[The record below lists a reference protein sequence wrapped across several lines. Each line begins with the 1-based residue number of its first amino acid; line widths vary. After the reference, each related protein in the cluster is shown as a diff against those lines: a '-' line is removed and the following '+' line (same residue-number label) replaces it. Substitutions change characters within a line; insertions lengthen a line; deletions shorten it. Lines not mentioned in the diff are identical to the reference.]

1 MNILAEIR
9 GRFATVLSTYTDQPA
24 PFLEMIRPVEDP
36 KHGDYQANFAM
47 KLAKDCQK
55 NPRDLAT
62 EIAKSTRL
70 SDLCETPEV
79 AGPGFINLRLKPEWL
94 VNEINR
100 MAGDDREGVALIA
113 APKTYVVD
121 FSGPNVAKPMHVGHL
136 RSTVIG
142 DSICRM
148 LRFLGHHVVGD
159 NHIGDWG
166 TQFGMIIYGYKHFL
180 NQEEFERD
188 TVPELARLYRLVNQ
202 LCDYHD
208 LRAMQPKLDKAL
220 AEKIE
225 EIDAAASTPA
235 APGEEKQKLKQQKKL
250 AEELERIRE
259 QIAEGRKKLATIESN
274 PQLESYARQHP
285 DITVKS
291 RLETAKLH
299 SGDVVNLNLW
309 KQFVPACLDAIQG
322 VYDRLEIHFDVALGE
337 SYYQPQLADVVADL
351 KAKGLARESEG
362 AMCVF
367 IPGSE
372 APFLV
377 QKTDGAFTY
386 ATTDLATIKYRR
398 EQLHADA
405 MLYVVDS
412 RQSEHFKLLFDT
424 AKLWGYD
431 DVEFKHVNFGT
442 ILGEDSKPYKTR
454 SGDTVGLESLLD
466 EAVAEA
472 LKVIESEELA
482 KGEERPKLELSH
494 KTRIAEI
501 IGLGGIKYA
510 DLKHNRE
517 SDYKYSLK
525 KMLAKEG
532 DTATYMQYAYARV
545 CGIFR
550 KCDVERGAVRTS
562 TDRIILQHPKERNL
576 AVQLARF
583 GEILD
588 AATFDYRPNVLTD
601 YLFQTAN
608 AFSSFYDDRDC
619 SVKDAKTPEL
629 RSSRLKLADLT
640 ARVLARGLQLLGIQT
655 IEQM

>member
-9 GRFATVLSTYTDQPA
+9 SRFASVLSVYTDQPA
-24 PFLEMIRPVEDP
+24 QYLEMIRPVEDSR
-36 KHGDYQANFAM
+36 HGDYQANFAM
-47 KLAKDCQK
+47 KLAKLCNQ
-55 NPRDLAT
+55 NPRDLALAVA
-62 EIAKSTRL
+62 AKIEL
-70 SDLCETPEV
+70 SDICAPPDV
-79 AGPGFINLRLKPEWL
+79 AGPGFINLRLSDGWL
-94 VNEINR
+94 GTEINR
-100 MAGDDREGVALIA
+100 MAADDREGVAPVVS
-113 APKTYVVD
+113 PKTYVVD

-142 DSICRM
+142 DAICRI
-148 LRFLGHHVVGD
+148 LRFLGHQVLGD

-180 NQEEFERD
+180 NQAAFEQD
-188 TVPELARLYRLVNQ
+188 AVLELARLYRFVNQ

-208 LRAMQPKLDKAL
+208 LRALQPKLDKGL
-220 AEKIE
+220 AEKLE
-225 EIDAAASTPA
+225 EIDAAAA
-235 APGEEKQKLKQQKKL
+235 APGDEKQKQKLQKKL
-250 AEELERIRE
+250 TGELEVIRE
-259 QIAEGRKKLATIESN
+259 QIADSRKKLSTVESN
-274 PQLESYARQHP
+274 PQVEALARQHP
-285 DITVKS
+285 EIAVKS

-299 SGDVVNLNLW
+299 GGDPENLKLW
-309 KQFVPACLDAIQG
+309 NQFVPACLDAIQG
-322 VYDRLEIHFDVALGE
+322 VYDRLNIHFDLSLGE
-337 SYYQPQLADVVADL
+337 SYYQPQLAAVVADL
-351 KAKGLARESEG
+351 KEKGLARESEG

-367 IPGSE
+367 IPGTE
-372 APFLV
+372 TPFIV

-398 EQLHADA
+398 QPLHADA
-405 MLYVVDS
+405 MLYVVDT
-412 RQSEHFKLLFDT
+412 RQSEHFKMLFET
-424 AKLWGYD
+424 ARLWGYGA
-431 DVEFKHVNFGT
+431 VEFKHVNFGT
-442 ILGEDSKPYKTR
+442 ILGEDGKPYKTR

-466 EAVAEA
+466 EAVGEA

-482 KGEERPKLELSH
+482 NGEDRPKLAADV
-494 KTRIAEI
+494 KQRVAEI

-550 KCDVERGAVRTS
+550 KCDVERDVVRQS
-562 TDRIILQHPKERNL
+562 PDRIVLSHSKERNL

-583 GEILD
+583 GEILES
-588 AATFDYRPNVLTD
+588 AMSEYRPNILTD

-608 AFSSFYDDRDC
+608 AFSSFYDEC
-619 SVKDAKTPEL
+619 SVRDAETPEL
-629 RSSRLKLADLT
+629 RASRLRLVDLT
-640 ARVLARGLQLLGIQT
+640 ARVLARGLELLGIET

>member
-9 GRFATVLSTYTDQPA
+9 RRFASALSEYTDQPA
-24 PFLEMIRPVEDP
+24 PYLEMIRPVEDP
-36 KHGDYQANFAM
+36 RHGDYQANFAM
-47 KLAKDCQK
+47 KLAKTCGQ

-62 EIAKSTRL
+62 SVVAKLNL
-70 SDLCETPEV
+70 SDLCDTPEV
-79 AGPGFINLRLKPEWL
+79 AGPGFINLRLGDGWL
-94 VNEINR
+94 NAEINR
-100 MAGDDREGVALIA
+100 MAADDREGIA
-113 APKTYVVD
+113 PVVSPKTYVVD

-142 DSICRM
+142 DAICRI
-148 LRFLGHHVVGD
+148 LRFLGHQVIGD

-180 NQEEFERD
+180 DRD
-188 TVPELARLYRLVNQ
+188 AYARDAVPELARLYRFVNQ

-208 LRAMQPKLDKAL
+208 LRALQPKLDRGL
-220 AEKIE
+220 AEKLAE
-225 EIDAAASTPA
+225 VDAAAA
-235 APGEEKQKLKQQKKL
+235 APGDEKQKQKVQKKL
-250 AEELERIRE
+250 TGELEAIRE
-259 QIAEGRKKLATIESN
+259 QIASSRQKLMAIESN
-274 PQLESYARQHP
+274 PKLEALARQHP
-285 DITVKS
+285 EITVKS

-299 SGDVVNLNLW
+299 GGDTENLQLW
-309 KQFVPACLDAIQG
+309 NQFVPACLAAIQG
-322 VYDRLEIHFDVALGE
+322 VYDRLNIKFDLSLGE
-337 SYYQPQLADVVADL
+337 SYYQPQLAAVVADL
-351 KAKGLARESEG
+351 KAKGMARESEG

-367 IPGSE
+367 IPGTE
-372 APFLV
+372 TPFIV

-398 EQLHADA
+398 EPLHADA
-405 MLYVVDS
+405 MLYVVDT
-412 RQSEHFKLLFDT
+412 RQSDHFKLLFET
-424 AKLWGYD
+424 AKLWGYGA
-431 DVEFKHVNFGT
+431 VEFKHVNFGT

-466 EAVAEA
+466 EAVSEA

-482 KGEERPKLELSH
+482 NGEDRPKMPTET
-494 KTRIAEI
+494 KRRVAEI

-550 KCDVERGAVRTS
+550 KCDVERESVRTS
-562 TDRIILQHPKERNL
+562 SDQIILPNPKERAL
-576 AVQLARF
+576 AVQLVRF
-583 GEILD
+583 GEILES
-588 AATFDYRPNVLTD
+588 AMSEYRPNILTD

-608 AFSSFYDDRDC
+608 AFSSFYDEC
-619 SVKDAKTPEL
+619 SVRDAETPEL
-629 RSSRLKLADLT
+629 RASRLRLVDLT
-640 ARVLARGLQLLGIQT
+640 ARVLARGLDLLGIET

>member
-9 GRFATVLSTYTDQPA
+9 NRFATVLSQYTDQTA
-24 PFLEMIRPVEDP
+24 QYLDMIRPVEDP
-36 KHGDYQANFAM
+36 RHGDYQGNFAM
-47 KLAKDCQK
+47 KLAKQCQT

-62 EIAKSTRL
+62 EVAGRVQL
-70 SDLCETPEV
+70 ADLCDTPEI
-79 AGPGFINLRLKPEWL
+79 AGPGFINLRLRTDWL
-94 VNEINR
+94 VREINR
-100 MAGDDREGVALIA
+100 MAADDREGIAHVAT
-113 APKTYVVD
+113 PRNYVVD

-142 DSICRM
+142 DAICRM

-180 NQEEFERD
+180 DQAAFQTEP
-188 TVPELARLYRLVNQ
+188 VLELARLYRLVNQ
-202 LCDYHD
+202 LSDYHE
-208 LRAMQPKLDKAL
+208 LRAQLPKLDKGL
-220 AEKIE
+220 AEKLH
-225 EIDAAASTPA
+225 EIDAAASA
-235 APGEEKQKLKQQKKL
+235 AGDEKQKQKLQKKL
-250 AEELERIRE
+250 TEDLEKIRE
-259 QIAEGRKKLATIESN
+259 QIGDGRKKLSIVEAN
-274 PQLESYARQHP
+274 PQLNRFASQHP
-285 DITVKS
+285 DIAVKA

-299 SGDVVNLNLW
+299 GGDPENQALW
-309 KQFVPACLDAIQG
+309 NQFVPACLAAIQG
-322 VYDRLEIHFDVALGE
+322 VYDRLKIRFDLALGE
-337 SYYQPQLADVVADL
+337 SYYQPQLAEVVEDL
-351 KAKGLARESEG
+351 KARGLARPSEG
-362 AMCVF
+362 AICVF

-372 APFLV
+372 APFIV

-398 EQLHADA
+398 EQLHADG
-405 MLYVVDS
+405 MLYVVDT
-412 RQSEHFKLLFDT
+412 RQSEHFNLLFQT
-424 AKLWGYD
+424 ARLWGHSN
-431 DVEFKHVNFGT
+431 VEFKHVNFGT

-472 LKVIESEELA
+472 LRVIESDEMSE
-482 KGEERPKLELSH
+482 GVERPRLDAVTKA
-494 KTRIAEI
+494 RVAEI

-550 KCDVERGAVRTS
+550 RCEVDRLDVRAS
-562 TDRIILQHPKERNL
+562 TEPIVLPHPKERAL
-576 AVQLARF
+576 AVQLTRF
-583 GEILD
+583 GETLD
-588 AATFDYRPNVLTD
+588 GATTDYRPNILTD
-601 YLFQTAN
+601 YLFQTAKAFN
-608 AFSSFYDDRDC
+608 AFFDDC
-619 SVKDAKTPEL
+619 SVKDAETPEL
-629 RSSRLKLADLT
+629 KASRLKLADLT
-640 ARVLARGLQLLGIQT
+640 ARVLSRGLELLGIET